1 MNCTEEENAMEAT
14 PICQAWLRPD
24 GGKGIRNYAK
34 GGVAGIKI
42 LDEEDDVILISQEG
56 IIIRMHAEDINVQSR
71 YGSGVRVM
79 RIAEG
84 DRVVTV
90 ARTDRSEEA
99 ETEKP
104 EAEPEEELTEEEIAA
119 LAAEE
124 AQQAEEEA
132 PADEE

>member
-1 MNCTEEENAMEAT
+1 
-14 PICQAWLRPD
+14 
-24 GGKGIRNYAK
+24 
-34 GGVAGIKI
+34 
-42 LDEEDDVILISQEG
+42 
-56 IIIRMHAEDINVQSR
+56 MHAEDINVQSR

-104 EAEPEEELTEEEIAA
+104 EAEPEEELTEEEIARAGRRGGAAGGGRSPRRRGINPRAADATHGAPPGSPDGA
-119 LAAEE
+119 L
-124 AQQAEEEA
+124 
-132 PADEE
+132 